1 MKAIRYII
9 ASLSVSAIALTSCV
23 NLDIKPQNIV
33 GDDDAF
39 ASADGIEAYMA
50 KIYSEL
56 PIEGFRY
63 SVRNSNLFNDQ
74 SQYSVASAVWGESIC
89 RDRGGADS
97 EGDYWDDAYKT
108 IRRANYFIETIPQY
122 ASYHNETDIQHWIG
136 EATFLRA
143 YVYYAL
149 AKRYGGVPYVDKV
162 MNYPELSIPE
172 TQLSRD
178 SEEDTWRKIA
188 ADFDYAY
195 ENMNETSSKRGRA
208 NRYYA
213 AGMKSRAMLFA
224 GCIAKYNEVSHYDDK
239 TGKRVC
245 GMDKALAKDF
255 FKQAY
260 DAARLCD
267 GHYSL
272 YKKSWST
279 TDKEAQITNFVNLF
293 LDTDNPEIIMAQ
305 EYFYPS
311 FTHSWDKFM
320 LNRQWVMDGI
330 GSSTAPTLDFV
341 EMFDGIPKNANG
353 KWQSYDDNGNYIL
366 YDNTF
371 APFENAEPRLRATI
385 LVPGETFKGKVFDL
399 RRGIYVGAY
408 DTGGGI
414 DPLLPEGS
422 MDAYPTDRI
431 VQSGDPN
438 QVAYTLPDG
447 TSIYPAGEGGIY
459 SSNRES
465 AFSGFSLRKFLD
477 PNMPDETIKENVCDQ
492 QWVELRYG
500 EVMLNRAEA
509 AYELFLEGQSGE
521 TDYASDAMSMINQIR
536 ERGGA
541 EQLVSTD
548 ELTLEVIRTERRKEL
563 GFENKVYWDLR
574 RWRTLDDE
582 QDGRIYRILMPFLD
596 QNSGKYF
603 FDARYDE
610 RNTRYTFDTRR
621 YYYPIPTAEIS
632 KNPNMVQNPGY

>member
-320 LNRQWVMDGI
+320 LNKMRMVN
-330 GSSTAPTLDFV
+330 GSLMMT
-341 EMFDGIPKNANG
+341 M
-353 KWQSYDDNGNYIL
+353 
-366 YDNTF
+366 
-371 APFENAEPRLRATI
+371 ATI
-385 LVPGETFKGKVFDL
+385 FFMTILL
-399 RRGIYVGAY
+399 RRSK
-408 DTGGGI
+408 T
-414 DPLLPEGS
+414 P
-422 MDAYPTDRI
+422 
-431 VQSGDPN
+431 
-438 QVAYTLPDG
+438 
-447 TSIYPAGEGGIY
+447 
-459 SSNRES
+459 
-465 AFSGFSLRKFLD
+465 SL
-477 PNMPDETIKENVCDQ
+477 V
-492 QWVELRYG
+492 
-500 EVMLNRAEA
+500 
-509 AYELFLEGQSGE
+509 
-521 TDYASDAMSMINQIR
+521 
-536 ERGGA
+536 
-541 EQLVSTD
+541 
-548 ELTLEVIRTERRKEL
+548 
-563 GFENKVYWDLR
+563 
-574 RWRTLDDE
+574 
-582 QDGRIYRILMPFLD
+582 
-596 QNSGKYF
+596 
-603 FDARYDE
+603 
-610 RNTRYTFDTRR
+610 
-621 YYYPIPTAEIS
+621 
-632 KNPNMVQNPGY
+632 